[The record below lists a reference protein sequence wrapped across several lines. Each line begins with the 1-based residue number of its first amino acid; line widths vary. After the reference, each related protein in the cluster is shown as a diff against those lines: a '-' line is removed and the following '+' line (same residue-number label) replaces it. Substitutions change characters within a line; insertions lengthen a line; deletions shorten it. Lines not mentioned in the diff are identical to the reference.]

1 MTTTIHSLPRIMLE
15 PVVRAALLE
24 DVGRSGD
31 ITSQAVVPAGTQA
44 HLQLVARE
52 SGVLAGIEVAKLAFM
67 LMDANCSF
75 DVLCEDG
82 TDLQAGTVIAD
93 IQGDARAMLT
103 AERTALNFLG
113 HLSGIASATRPI
125 ARAIAPYGTKVS
137 CTRKTLP
144 GMRML
149 QKYAV
154 RVGGGS
160 NHRFGL
166 DDAVLIKDNHVA
178 IAGGVRA
185 ALTRAKENVGH
196 LVKVELEV
204 DTLEQLDEALQ
215 CGVDVVLLDNMPI
228 PMLKEAVQR
237 IGGRAI
243 CEASGGIT
251 PESAIA
257 VAQTGV
263 NQIAMGW
270 LTHSVRVLDI
280 GLDSV

>member
-1 MTTTIHSLPRIMLE
+1 MTATTHSLPRIMIE

-24 DVGRSGD
+24 DLGRSGD
-31 ITSQAVVPAGTQA
+31 ITSQAVVPAGTPA

-67 LMDANCSF
+67 LMDENCRF
-75 DVLCEDG
+75 HVLCEDG
-82 TDLQAGTVIAD
+82 ADLHAGTVIAD

-125 ARAIAPYGTKVS
+125 AQAIAPYGTTVS

-178 IAGGVRA
+178 IAGGVRS
-185 ALTRAKENVGH
+185 ALTRAKESVGH
-196 LVKVELEV
+196 LVKIELEV

-215 CGVDVVLLDNMPI
+215 CGVDMVLLDNMPI

-237 IGGRAI
+237 IDGRAI
-243 CEASGGIT
+243 SEASGGIT

>member
-67 LMDANCSF
+67 LMDENCSF

>member
-1 MTTTIHSLPRIMLE
+1 MMDTHYALPQVMLE
-15 PVVRAALLE
+15 PVVRAALAE
-24 DVGRSGD
+24 DLGRGGD
-31 ITSQAVVPAGTQA
+31 ITSQAVVPVGTTA
-44 HLQLVARE
+44 RLQLVARE
-52 SGVLAGIEVAKLAFM
+52 AGVLAGMDVAKLAFM
-67 LMDANCSF
+67 LMDNACNIE
-75 DVLCEDG
+75 VLQQDG
-82 TDLQAGTVIAD
+82 ADLLPGTVIATL
-93 IQGDARAMLT
+93 QGDAQALLA

-137 CTRKTLP
+137 CTRKTMP

-166 DDAVLIKDNHVA
+166 DDAILIKDNHVA

-185 ALTRAKENVGH
+185 ALTRAKENAGY
-196 LVKVELEV
+196 LVKIELEV
-204 DTLEQLDEALQ
+204 DTLEQLDEALA
-215 CGVDVVLLDNMPI
+215 CGVDMLLLDNMPV
-228 PMLKEAVQR
+228 PMLTEAVQR

-243 CEASGGIT
+243 SEASGSIT
-251 PESAIA
+251 PENA
-257 VAQTGV
+257 VEVAKTGV

>member
-1 MTTTIHSLPRIMLE
+1 MTTTIHSLPRIMVE

-67 LMDANCSF
+67 LMDENCSF

-113 HLSGIASATRPI
+113 HLSGIASATRLI